1 MKVRNA
7 GTEVMSKKE
16 VDRVRIFFCHRAFNQ
31 FFKSLALFRFHFS
44 LSKLICC
51 TLTFQT
57 FTLKL
62 AQFFSLLKM
71 TKYEE
76 KIGMKEMF
84 SKHGVPQ
91 PELFLSLRPPWSSEQ
106 LEAAIR
112 AGVAAVGQVVVTQEN
127 SCFMQ
132 LSDPSMFVGDVVAR
146 QKI

>member
-1 MKVRNA
+1 MGEMAASQEAELDWEVGTEAEDDWEEVMKVRNA

-16 VDRVRIFFCHRAFNQ
+16 VDR
-31 FFKSLALFRFHFS
+31 
-44 LSKLICC
+44 
-51 TLTFQT
+51 
-57 FTLKL
+57 
-62 AQFFSLLKM
+62 M

-112 AGVAAVGQVVVTQEN
+112 AGVAAVGQVVVTQKN
-127 SCFMQ
+127 SCFMR
-132 LSDPSMFVGDVVAR
+132 LRDLSMFVGDVVVR
-146 QKI
+146 QKYSFFCLKM